1 MYRKESFS
9 MLNNNNKIKGR
20 AFKSYTTAYQKTH
33 SSFPINSFS
42 KTVFTQ
48 VEILGRFSFLD
59 GPCQN
64 GAKAVPLIDVE
75 QERPTICYVNAP
87 FFFRILIKING
98 IGEMLWLRRCHSKA
112 IDGHGTPL
120 FIEKHV
126 NAAEIFHGFKASLI
140 FLGL

>member
-1 MYRKESFS
+1 MQ
-9 MLNNNNKIKGR
+9 N
-20 AFKSYTTAYQKTH
+20 TTRNHFPSLKKRHSLQILYQSLSKDIPLP
-33 SSFPINSFS
+33 PINSFS

-48 VEILGRFSFLD
+48 VEIFGRFSFLD

-112 IDGHGTPL
+112 IDGHGYAIIHRKTCQRCRN
-120 FIEKHV
+120 FSWI
-126 NAAEIFHGFKASLI
+126 
-140 FLGL
+140 

>member
-1 MYRKESFS
+1 M
-9 MLNNNNKIKGR
+9 
-20 AFKSYTTAYQKTH
+20 
-33 SSFPINSFS
+33 
-42 KTVFTQ
+42 
-48 VEILGRFSFLD
+48 
-59 GPCQN
+59 
-64 GAKAVPLIDVE
+64 PLIDVE

-140 FLGL
+140 FWGADRLNSSDWTIVEDMLFFFHPMNI